1 MRPQCNKEKLT
12 LNAAVKV
19 AELPLREQAALL
31 SDGLQDL
38 GKAAAKQ
45 RKHHVTQNSG
55 CNEWYTPPRIIE
67 LARSAMG
74 DIDLDPAS
82 CATAN
87 IIVGATRYFT
97 AVENGLNQ
105 EWSGKVWLNPPYS
118 QGLMAPFAE
127 ATATKFESGEFEQAC
142 ILVNNA
148 TETEWFHRLMD
159 VASAV
164 WSRVSAASRP
174 DRCASSSSAHT
185 RKRSHSAWK
194 NASSSVAV
202 QC

>member
-1 MRPQCNKEKLT
+1 M
-12 LNAAVKV
+12 
-19 AELPLREQAALL
+19 
-31 SDGLQDL
+31 

-45 RKHHVTQNSG
+45 RKHHVTHNSG
-55 CNEWYTPPRIIE
+55 CNEWYTPSHIIE

-82 CATAN
+82 CGTAN

-97 AVENGLNQ
+97 DVENGLNQ
-105 EWSGKVWLNPPYS
+105 TWSGRVWLNPPYS

-127 ATATKFESGEFEQAC
+127 ATATKFESEEFEQAC
-142 ILVNNA
+142 VLVNNA

-164 WSRVSAASRP
+164 CFPRGRIKFQNEDSSESNSPMQGQAILYLGTRVNFFRATFGSIGKVLSTSQAAHV
-174 DRCASSSSAHT
+174 D
-185 RKRSHSAWK
+185 AWL
-194 NASSSVAV
+194 S
-202 QC
+202 